1 MTVPILVRRLPHGEG
16 LPLPTYA
23 TAGAAGMD
31 LLAWLETP
39 EGQFATWAAARD
51 VSAAE

>member
-1 MTVPILVRRLPHGEG
+1 MARHNGLMSIPILVRRLPHAEG

-31 LLAWLETP
+31 LIA
-39 EGQFATWAAARD
+39 
-51 VSAAE
+51 